1 MNTQNTTSLQVE
13 GMSCSA
19 CAGRVEKA
27 LSAIPGV
34 DSATVDLAAATAR
47 VSSDG
52 TVDVQVLTNTLNEA
66 GYPAT
71 IK

>member
-1 MNTQNTTSLQVE
+1 MNTQNTASLQVD

-34 DSATVDLAAATAR
+34 ASATVDLAAATAR
-47 VSSDG
+47 VSFNA
-52 TVDVQVLTNTLNEA
+52 TVDTQVLTNTLNEA
-66 GYPAT
+66 GYPAV